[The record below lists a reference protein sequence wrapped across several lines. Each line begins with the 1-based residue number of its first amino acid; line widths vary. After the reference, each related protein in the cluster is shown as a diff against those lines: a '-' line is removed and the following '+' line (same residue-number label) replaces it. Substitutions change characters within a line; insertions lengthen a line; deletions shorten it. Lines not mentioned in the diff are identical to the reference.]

1 MKKNSNIIF
10 IGLVFIVLIL
20 PILFINLKDNQ
31 ISLSE
36 NRKLNEKP
44 VLNDIS
50 KLVGVSV
57 QYFSKLFKDEMG
69 CNYVDWLNT
78 LRIKRAK
85 ELMNTSHMSIKEVGF
100 RVGYNDPN
108 YFSRI
113 FKRYEGIAPT
123 EYVTRR
129 EVS

>member
-1 MKKNSNIIF
+1 
-10 IGLVFIVLIL
+10 
-20 PILFINLKDNQ
+20 
-31 ISLSE
+31 
-36 NRKLNEKP
+36 
-44 VLNDIS
+44 
-50 KLVGVSV
+50 
-57 QYFSKLFKDEMG
+57 MG
-69 CNYVDWLNT
+69 CNYIDWLNT